1 MPVHP
6 QCRLQ
11 YPNPIVLNTR
21 QVKNTFMKKLS
32 KKQAALVGVIV
43 VLGAIGLW
51 AATANQTKTADKSAI
66 SADAKPKASLAVTTT
81 KPQSANWPLS
91 FTANGS
97 IAAWQEAIVGSEL
110 SGILLEEV
118 RVNVGDVVKRGQVLA
133 RFTSESVAAQVAQQ
147 KAAVEEA
154 RAALAEAQSNAE
166 RARTLANSGALSA
179 QQTTQ
184 YEIAERSTKA
194 RLMSAQAS
202 LDMQQI
208 RLRQT
213 RVVAPDDG
221 VISSRTATVGSVA
234 PQGQELFRLIRQN
247 RLEWRAEVNAT
258 DLQQIKPGQV
268 VKLHITNGVTVEG
281 KVRMIAPTADPL
293 TRNAL
298 VYVDLPVPVNA
309 HAGMFGT
316 GEFMLGQAE
325 ALTLPQSAVVMRDGF
340 SYVYQLGKDDKVTQT
355 KITLGRRVGDRIEVT
370 NGASKITKDMT
381 LVAQGAGFLANGD
394 IVSVVPATALTPP
407 SAPAATP
414 ATKPTVANTAP
425 LVMK

>member
-1 MPVHP
+1 
-6 QCRLQ
+6 
-11 YPNPIVLNTR
+11 
-21 QVKNTFMKKLS
+21 MKKPSL
-32 KKQAALVGVIV
+32 KQTASVGVIV

-51 AATANQTKTADKSAI
+51 ATTANHAKTTDKSAA
-66 SADAKPKASLAVTTT
+66 SADAKPKASLTVTTT
-81 KPQSANWPLS
+81 KPQSADWPMS

-97 IAAWQEAIVGSEL
+97 VAAWQEAIVGSEL
-110 SGILLEEV
+110 GGIQLAEV

-166 RARTLANSGALSA
+166 RAHTLANSGALSA

-194 RLMSAQAS
+194 RLLSAQAS
-202 LDMQQI
+202 LDMQEI

-213 RVVAPDDG
+213 QVVAPDDG
-221 VISSRTATVGSVA
+221 VISSRTATVGAVA
-234 PQGQELFRLIRQN
+234 SQGQELFRLIRQN

-258 DLQQIKPGQV
+258 DLLQIKPGQA
-268 VKLHITNGVTVEG
+268 VKLHVTNGVTVDG
-281 KVRMIAPTADPL
+281 KVRMIAPTADPV

-298 VYVDLPVPVNA
+298 VYVDLPVPGNA

-316 GEFMLGQAE
+316 GEFVLGHAE

-370 NGASKITKDMT
+370 SGASSITKDMT
-381 LVAQGAGFLANGD
+381 LVSQGAGFLADGD
-394 IVSVVPATALTPP
+394 TVSVVPSATATPV
-407 SAPAATP
+407 SAPVVKPAAKP
-414 ATKPTVANTAP
+414 AVVNAAP
-425 LVMK
+425 LAMK